1 MQPYSA
7 MQQVVRLL
15 GDLGERYGTEHAYH
29 NLRSPAEA
37 IKLLCVNY
45 PALQKELAEAHLHGV
60 EYRVVQAGVDL
71 SRDDLRLPLGKN
83 DLIIAPVIAGSGSVG
98 RTILGV
104 ALIAAALYFAPVV
117 AAQGATQATGFFGA
131 TGFGGLSAG
140 ASSAIGSLGAALV
153 LGGISEMISP
163 QPTLTPLRGGDRMKP
178 TRTDGPQSV
187 TRGADGTQTYAYTG
201 AANTVGL
208 GATIPVAYGEVLIG
222 SHLLSANVEVSDDSD
237 PLKSTIKEPGAE
249 TILFGGEKLTSEF
262 TTASGVVAKRTDKKL
277 SSSNAVQKAINKVV
291 TLKNGGKYDLGTI
304 AYNSKFF
311 KKVDVILELDKGLFE
326 FVSGVGSTKV
336 DGFITYKIEVI
347 GTPQGGTEQVVGH
360 SQATIQGL
368 LLNTQKYR
376 WMHRLQMSD
385 VTYSGN
391 IKYRVT
397 IIDFRAEQTTT
408 LVARAFGFN
417 LDKSLDPD
425 EGGETPAV
433 STVDINGTTLSNTFK
448 SVGGTL
454 LKLTSVN
461 VTSSQESS
469 SIDRV
474 YAPVVSSGTRFRKEA
489 RLTDAPNA
497 NLDIIFE
504 ITDGLFKTKKG
515 TNALF
520 PGSITIDVKIDIGAI
535 SESITTK
542 RFKITG
548 TLRKGQK
555 YKFVQRVKI
564 NNFSSVFRVV
574 VAPVLINRD
583 TSSADHKV
591 RFYAAGFNL
600 NP

>member
-15 GDLGERYGTEHAYH
+15 GDLGERYGAEHAYH

-83 DLIIAPVIAGSGSVG
+83 DLLITPVIAGSGSVG
-98 RTILGV
+98 RTILGI
-104 ALIAAALYFAPVV
+104 ALIAAALYFAPAAV
-117 AAQGATQATGFFGA
+117 AGGGGPTGFFGA

-163 QPTLTPLRGGDRMKP
+163 QPTLAPLRGGDRMKP

-222 SHLLSANVEVSDDSD
+222 SHLLSANVEVSDESD
-237 PLKSTIKEPGAE
+237 PLKSTIKEPGVD
-249 TILFGGEKLTSEF
+249 TVLFGGEKLTGNF
-262 TTASGVVAKRTDKKL
+262 TTASGVDAKRTDKK
-277 SSSNAVQKAINKVV
+277 SFGNNAVQKGINQVV
-291 TLKNGGKYDLGTI
+291 TLKNGNEQSLGSI
-304 AYNSKFF
+304 NYNSDFF
-311 KKVDVILELDKGLFE
+311 KKVDVVLELDKGLFE
-326 FVSGVGSTKV
+326 FVSGEGTTKV

-347 GTPQGGTEQVVGH
+347 GTPQGGNEQVVGH

-385 VTYSGN
+385 VTYTGN
-391 IKYRVT
+391 IEYRVT
-397 IIDFRAEQTTT
+397 VIDFRAEQTAT
-408 LVARAFGFN
+408 LVARAYGFN
-417 LDKSLDPD
+417 LDRTLDPD
-425 EGGETPAV
+425 EGGETPSV
-433 STVDINGTTLSNTFK
+433 STVDINGTTLSDTFK
-448 SVGGTL
+448 SVGGAL

-461 VTSSQESS
+461 VTRSQESDT
-469 SIDRV
+469 IDRV
-474 YAPVVSSGTRFRKEA
+474 DDPVVSVGTRFRKEA
-489 RLTDAPNA
+489 RLGDAPNP

-504 ITDGLFKTKKG
+504 IRNGLFKTKKG
-515 TNALF
+515 TNAIF
-520 PGSITIDVKIDIGAI
+520 PGSITMDVAVKIDG
-535 SESITTK
+535 STTTK

-548 TLRKGQK
+548 TLRDGQR
-555 YKFVQRVKI
+555 YRFVQRFNVK
-564 NNFSSVFRVV
+564 NFSSVNGIVI
-574 VAPVLINRD
+574 APVEINRD
-583 TSSADHKV
+583 VDSGDHKV